1 MRLQNLKLALL
12 GVACLKSDMAKKKIA
27 GASIEEIS
35 KQVAQLRRVLASFEP
50 SVENP
55 VSESSIVRKFVNE
68 SGLLLSELR
77 EFREAVSPVYFGAI
91 GISLGRSDG
100 IAKFFAFSFVN
111 QQRRLLGELSDA
123 PFYGSGVYAIYYVG
137 KCEGVYNPLSGTE
150 TPIYVG
156 KSTPANANAETVEDQ
171 GQALYKRLQEHA
183 KNIRKT
189 QLDLA
194 DFEYRA
200 APIQTGMQGA
210 VEDFMIRLFKPIW
223 NKEIKICFG
232 IGKHGDSAS
241 TRRNKRSP
249 WDTMHPG
256 RSWAKETSEDQ
267 MSRLEIESKIEA
279 HFKSHPIFT
288 DKDKLFKHLALE

>member
-1 MRLQNLKLALL
+1 MPKT
-12 GVACLKSDMAKKKIA
+12 KKT
-27 GASIEEIS
+27 GLSVEEIS
-35 KQVAQLRRVLASFEP
+35 KQVTQLRRCISSFEP
-50 SVENP
+50 LPETSD
-55 VSESSIVRKFVNE
+55 SESAKIQQFVNE
-68 SGLLLSELR
+68 SGKLLSELR
-77 EFREAVSPVYFGAI
+77 ELREAVSPVHFGAI

-111 QQRRLLGELSDA
+111 QSRRSLKELSDA

-137 KCEGVYNPLSGTE
+137 RRDKAYETLSGTE

-156 KSTPANANAETVEDQ
+156 KSTPANANAETVEEQ
-171 GQALYKRLQEHA
+171 GQALYKRLKEHA
-183 KNIRKT
+183 KNIGKT
-189 QLDLA
+189 DLNLA

-256 RSWAKETSEDQ
+256 RTWAEKTAEDQ
-267 MSRLEIESKIEA
+267 MSRAEIETKITA
-279 HFKSHPIFT
+279 HLKSHPVIP
-288 DKDKLFKHLALE
+288 DKDELFKHLALG

>member
-1 MRLQNLKLALL
+1 MP
-12 GVACLKSDMAKKKIA
+12 KSKKT
-27 GASIEEIS
+27 GTSIEEVS
-35 KQVAQLRRVLASFEP
+35 KQIKQLRRSIADF
-50 SVENP
+50 NP
-55 VSESSIVRKFVNE
+55 WPETAESDSATLRKFVTE
-68 SGLLLSELR
+68 SGKLLSELSD
-77 EFREAVSPVYFGAI
+77 FREAISPVHFGSI

-111 QQRRLLGELSDA
+111 QPKRSLVELSDS

-137 KCEGVYNPLSGTE
+137 NGEKAYRALSGTE

-156 KSTPANANAETVEDQ
+156 KSTPRNANAETVEEQ
-171 GQALYKRLQEHA
+171 GQALYKRLKEHA
-183 KNIRKT
+183 KNIGKT
-189 QLDLA
+189 HLDLT

-256 RSWAKETSEDQ
+256 RSWARNTAEDQ
-267 MSRLEIESKIEA
+267 MTRSEIEAKIA
-279 HFKSHPIFT
+279 SHFAGHPIIRN
-288 DKDKLFKHLALE
+288 KGELFAHLALG

>member
-1 MRLQNLKLALL
+1 MPKT
-12 GVACLKSDMAKKKIA
+12 KKT

-35 KQVAQLRRVLASFEP
+35 KQVAQLRRSLASFEP
-50 SVENP
+50 SPET
-55 VSESSIVRKFVNE
+55 SDSATIQKFVNDA
-68 SGLLLSELR
+68 GKLLSELR
-77 EFREAVSPVYFGAI
+77 ELREAVSPVHFGAI

-111 QQRRLLGELSDA
+111 QQKQSLSKLSDA

-137 KCEGVYNPLSGTE
+137 RGEKAYKPLSGTE

-156 KSTPANANAETVEDQ
+156 KSTPANADAETVEEQ
-171 GQALYKRLQEHA
+171 GQALYKRLREHA
-183 KNIRKT
+183 KNIGKT
-189 QLDLA
+189 NLNLA

-256 RSWAKETSEDQ
+256 RSWAKDTAEDQ

-279 HFKSHPIFT
+279 HLESNSIFP
-288 DKDKLFKHLALE
+288 DKDKLFQHLALS

>member
-1 MRLQNLKLALL
+1 MPTSKNT
-12 GVACLKSDMAKKKIA
+12 GT
-27 GASIEEIS
+27 SIKEVS
-35 KQVAQLRRVLASFEP
+35 KQIKQLRRSIADFNPEP
-50 SVENP
+50 ETA
-55 VSESSIVRKFVNE
+55 ESDSATLRKFVIE
-68 SGLLLSELR
+68 SGKLLSELSD
-77 EFREAVSPVYFGAI
+77 FREAISPVHFGSI

-111 QQRRLLGELSDA
+111 QPKRSLVELSDS

-137 KCEGVYNPLSGTE
+137 NGEKAYRALSGTE

-156 KSTPANANAETVEDQ
+156 KSTPRNANAETVEEQ
-171 GQALYKRLQEHA
+171 GQALYKRLKEHA
-183 KNIRKT
+183 KNIGKT
-189 QLDLA
+189 HLDLA

-232 IGKHGDSAS
+232 IGKHGDNAS

-256 RSWAKETSEDQ
+256 RSWARNTAEDQ
-267 MSRLEIESKIEA
+267 MTRSEIEAKIA
-279 HFKSHPIFT
+279 SHYAEYPIIRN
-288 DKDKLFKHLALE
+288 KGELFAHLALG

>member
-1 MRLQNLKLALL
+1 MRIPRLALRRR
-12 GVACLKSDMAKKKIA
+12 VWFKHKMPETKRT

-35 KQVAQLRRVLASFEP
+35 QQITRLRRRVSAF
-50 SVENP
+50 NP
-55 VSESSIVRKFVNE
+55 PLKTSDLESATLWKFVDE
-68 SGLLLSELR
+68 SGKLLTELR
-77 EFREAVSPVYFGAI
+77 KLREAVSPVHFGAI

-111 QQRRLLGELSDA
+111 QRKRSLTELSGA

-137 KCEGVYNPLSGTE
+137 HSEKAYKPLSATE

-156 KSTPANANAETVEDQ
+156 KSTPENANDETVEEQ
-171 GQALYKRLQEHA
+171 GQALYKRLKEHA
-183 KNIRKT
+183 KNIGKT
-189 QLDLA
+189 ELDLA
-194 DFEYRA
+194 DFDYRA

-210 VEDFMIRLFKPIW
+210 VEEFMIRLFRPIW

-256 RSWAKETSEDQ
+256 RSWAKATVEDQ
-267 MSRLEIESKIEA
+267 MSRAEIGDKIAA
-279 HFKSHPIFT
+279 HFKEYPVIRN
-288 DKDKLFKHLALE
+288 KDELFQHLALG

>member
-1 MRLQNLKLALL
+1 MPNT
-12 GVACLKSDMAKKKIA
+12 KKTHT
-27 GASIEEIS
+27 SIEAIS
-35 KQVAQLRRVLASFEP
+35 HEVMQLRRRIASFEP
-50 SVENP
+50 SLQSP
-55 VSESSIVRKFVNE
+55 DLESPKIRNFVDE
-68 SGLLLSELR
+68 SGKLLLELR
-77 EFREAVSPVYFGAI
+77 ELREAVSPVHFGAI

-111 QQRRLLGELSDA
+111 QPKRPLTELVET

-137 KCEGVYNPLSGTE
+137 HGEKAYKPLSETE

-156 KSTPANANAETVEDQ
+156 KSTPENANAETVEEQ
-171 GQALYKRLQEHA
+171 GQALYKRLKEHA
-183 KNIRKT
+183 KNIGKT
-189 QLDLA
+189 ELDLA

-210 VEDFMIRLFKPIW
+210 VEEFMIRLFRPIW

-241 TRRNKRSP
+241 TRRNKCSP

-256 RSWAKETSEDQ
+256 RSWAEATAEDQ
-267 MSRLEIESKIEA
+267 MTRPEIETSIAGHLKA
-279 HFKSHPIFT
+279 HPVIQN
-288 DKDKLFKHLALE
+288 KDELFRHLALG